1 MRPRLLY
8 LFFFITGGLA
18 QETSLPTSADNIL
31 LDVKNLPSAKENP
44 APNPDDSHISNNV
57 EDLQRELIA
66 ERIKNRDL
74 NQTISD
80 ILERM
85 EDMEKNIMRNE
96 EKIIDNQSSVLLLSR
111 DVDDLQEDVT
121 VVQEDVAAVQ
131 DDVISVAADVERN
144 SANITKVSKDVGENS
159 VLITNV
165 FDDVVSLTS
174 SYQQQEFQIESLT
187 SSDQQQAMEI
197 ESLSSQIH
205 SLGVRGHWCAA
216 RTTDSWSTVGT
227 ITYQRITFSDSNMNI
242 TGNPLDINTGINSH
256 KCYYLR

>member
-111 DVDDLQEDVT
+111 DVDDLQEDVAT
-121 VVQEDVAAVQ
+121 VQ
-131 DDVISVAADVERN
+131 DDVEEN
-144 SANITKVSKDVGENS
+144 SAMIA
-159 VLITNV
+159 NV
-165 FDDVVSLTS
+165 FDDLV
-174 SYQQQEFQIESLT
+174 SLT
-187 SSDQQQAMEI
+187 SSDQQQDVKI
-197 ESLSSQIH
+197 ESLSSQID
-205 SLGVRGHWCAA
+205 SLGARGHWCGYQKEW
-216 RTTDSWSTVGT
+216 RSTVGT
-227 ITYQRITFSDSNMNI
+227 ITYERLTYTDSNMNI
-242 TGNPLDINTGINSH
+242 TDNPLDINTGINCH
-256 KCYYLR
+256 KCYYNLDIDICHIDLHCARVWSMETELQSEVLG